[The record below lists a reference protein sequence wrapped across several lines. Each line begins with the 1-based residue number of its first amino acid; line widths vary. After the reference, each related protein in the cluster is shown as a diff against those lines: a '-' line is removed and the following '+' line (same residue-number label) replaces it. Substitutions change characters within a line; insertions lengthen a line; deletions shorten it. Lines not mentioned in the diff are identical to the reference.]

1 MSNKMERFRPKFN
14 IDEINEITDNR
25 SRFYNEAIIEKLDSI
40 YVRYPGELKELKKTY
55 EYKKERIDLRNEEI
69 KELTKRIQILEH
81 KNDKDVSE
89 LKKLE
94 SEIDR
99 TSKILKHKE
108 EIKENQD
115 EIIEENKKEVEK
127 FYKYVI
133 ELFFNESKDNELY
146 TIPTWCKNLMN
157 KEIPGVFTDW
167 SNFKEHFSKYVKDKV
182 NEKYECEIRLDF
194 NKEINS
200 EKPKYSQWIG
210 EKQYKKL
217 LEYIDSEYF

>member
-99 TSKILKHKE
+99 ISKILKHKE
-108 EIKENQD
+108 EIKANQD
-115 EIIEENKKEVEK
+115 EIIEENKEKVEE
-127 FYKYVI
+127 FYRYVI
-133 ELFFNESKDNELY
+133 ELFFTESKENELY
-146 TIPTWCKNLMN
+146 TIPIWCKNIMN
-157 KEIPGVFTDW
+157 KKIPGVFTDW
-167 SNFKEHFSKYVKDKV
+167 SNFKEHFSKYVKDEV

-194 NKEINS
+194 NYEINS
-200 EKPKYSQWIG
+200 ESKKYLQWIG
-210 EKQYKKL
+210 KKQYKKL

>member
-99 TSKILKHKE
+99 ISKILKHKE

-115 EIIEENKKEVEK
+115 EIIEENKEKVEE
-127 FYKYVI
+127 FYRYVI
-133 ELFFNESKDNELY
+133 EQFFNNGNDNTLY
-146 TIPTWCKNLMN
+146 TIPIWCKNIMN
-157 KEIPGVFTDW
+157 KDIPGVFTDW
-167 SNFKEHFSKYVKDKV
+167 SNFKEHFSKYVKDEV
-182 NEKYECEIRLDF
+182 NEKYECNIRLDF
-194 NKEINS
+194 NNEINS
-200 EKPKYSQWIG
+200 QSEKYSQWIG